1 MQGLLLAIDR
11 ISTLIGQAAS
21 WLIVALTLMISYEVF
36 SRYVLSAPHAWVFD
50 ASNMLYGALFMLAGA
65 YTLAKRGHVRG
76 DILYGFLPPRAQAT
90 IDLVLYLVFFFPGV
104 IALAWA
110 GIDFFEVSLA
120 QNEHSSIAADGPPIY
135 PFKAVIPVAGALLL
149 LQGVA
154 ETIRC
159 VICLKRGH
167 WPMREGDV
175 EEVDVDK
182 LKQMVSADAAAGTVA
197 TPAVGEGGEVRDH
210 RNERDERH
218 DRDQVDAPVQRDAP
232 TTDPGPHH
240 PGPADPHLPRDRHD
254 DRESKPA
261 RETDGA
267 PR

>member
-1 MQGLLLAIDR
+1 MQSVLLAIDR

-36 SRYVLSAPHAWVFD
+36 SRYVLSTPHAWVFD

-76 DILYGFLPPRAQAT
+76 DILYGFLPPRAQAG
-90 IDLVLYLVFFFPGV
+90 IDLVLYLAFFFPGV

-182 LKQMVSADAAAGTVA
+182 LKQMVSAEAAAGTVA
-197 TPAVGEGGEVRDH
+197 TPAVAGGGAARGERDGPDGPD
-210 RNERDERH
+210 ERDER
-218 DRDQVDAPVQRDAP
+218 DPPDPAARRDAP
-232 TTDPGPHH
+232 TPDAGPG
-240 PGPADPHLPRDRHD
+240 DPRDPRD
-254 DRESKPA
+254 DRDHKPA

>member
-1 MQGLLLAIDR
+1 MQRLLLGIDR
-11 ISTLIGQAAS
+11 ISTFVGQAGA
-21 WLIVALTLMISYEVF
+21 WLIIGLTLMISYEVF
-36 SRYVLSAPHAWVFD
+36 SRYALGAPHAWVFD
-50 ASNMLYGALFMLAGA
+50 ASNMLYGTMFMLAGA

-76 DILYGFLPPRAQAT
+76 DILYGFLSSRMQAS

-120 QNEHSSIAADGPPIY
+120 QNEHSSIAAEGPPIY

-159 VICLKRGH
+159 ILCLKSGH
-167 WPMREGDV
+167 WPLREGDV

-182 LKQMVSADAAAGTVA
+182 LKEMVHGTPTAEMVEAPPPAPSPPDDQHGAG
-197 TPAVGEGGEVRDH
+197 R
-210 RNERDERH
+210 
-218 DRDQVDAPVQRDAP
+218 
-232 TTDPGPHH
+232 
-240 PGPADPHLPRDRHD
+240 
-254 DRESKPA
+254 
-261 RETDGA
+261 
-267 PR
+267 

>member
-1 MQGLLLAIDR
+1 MQRLLLRIDWL
-11 ISTLIGQAAS
+11 STFVGQAAS
-21 WLIVALTLMISYEVF
+21 WLIIGLTLMISYEVF
-36 SRYVLSAPHAWVFD
+36 SRYALGTPHAWVFD

-76 DILYGFLPPRAQAT
+76 DILYGFLSPRMQAS
-90 IDLVLYLVFFFPGV
+90 IDLVLYLAFFFPGV

-159 VICLKRGH
+159 VMCLRSGS
-167 WPMREGDV
+167 WPLREGDV

-182 LKQMVSADAAAGTVA
+182 LKEMVQGTPTA
-197 TPAVGEGGEVRDH
+197 EL
-210 RNERDERH
+210 
-218 DRDQVDAPVQRDAP
+218 VDAPP
-232 TTDPGPHH
+232 
-240 PGPADPHLPRDRHD
+240 PRDN
-254 DRESKPA
+254 PP
-261 RETDGA
+261 GA
-267 PR
+267 GR

>member
-1 MQGLLLAIDR
+1 MQRLLLRIDWL
-11 ISTLIGQAAS
+11 STFVGQAAS
-21 WLIVALTLMISYEVF
+21 WLIIALTLMISYEVF
-36 SRYVLSAPHAWVFD
+36 SRYALGTPHAWVFD
-50 ASNMLYGALFMLAGA
+50 ASNMLYGTLFMLAGA

-76 DILYGFLPPRAQAT
+76 DILYGFLSPRMQAG
-90 IDLVLYLVFFFPGV
+90 IDLVLYLAFFFPGV

-159 VICLKRGH
+159 IMCLRNGN
-167 WPMREGDV
+167 WPLREGDV

-182 LKQMVSADAAAGTVA
+182 LKEMVQGTPTAELADEAAA
-197 TPAVGEGGEVRDH
+197 P
-210 RNERDERH
+210 
-218 DRDQVDAPVQRDAP
+218 P
-232 TTDPGPHH
+232 
-240 PGPADPHLPRDRHD
+240 PRDN
-254 DRESKPA
+254 PP
-261 RETDGA
+261 GA
-267 PR
+267 GR

>member
-1 MQGLLLAIDR
+1 MQRLLLRIDWL
-11 ISTLIGQAAS
+11 STFVGQAAS
-21 WLIVALTLMISYEVF
+21 WLIIALTLMISYEVF
-36 SRYVLSAPHAWVFD
+36 SRYALGAPHAWVFD
-50 ASNMLYGALFMLAGA
+50 ASNMLYGTLFMLAGA

-76 DILYGFLPPRAQAT
+76 DILYGFLSPRMQAG
-90 IDLVLYLVFFFPGV
+90 IDLVLYLAFFFPGV

-159 VICLKRGH
+159 VLCLRTGN
-167 WPMREGDV
+167 WPLREGDV

-182 LKQMVSADAAAGTVA
+182 LKEMVQGTPTAELV
-197 TPAVGEGGEVRDH
+197 E
-210 RNERDERH
+210 
-218 DRDQVDAPVQRDAP
+218 APP
-232 TTDPGPHH
+232 
-240 PGPADPHLPRDRHD
+240 PRDN
-254 DRESKPA
+254 PP
-261 RETDGA
+261 GA
-267 PR
+267 GR

>member
-1 MQGLLLAIDR
+1 MLLRIDWL
-11 ISTLIGQAAS
+11 STFVGQAAS
-21 WLIVALTLMISYEVF
+21 WLIIVLTLMISYEVF
-36 SRYVLSAPHAWVFD
+36 SRYALGTPHAWVFD
-50 ASNMLYGALFMLAGA
+50 ASNMLYGTLFMLAGA

-76 DILYGFLPPRAQAT
+76 DILYGFLSPRMQAG
-90 IDLVLYLVFFFPGV
+90 IDLVLYVAFFFPGV

-159 VICLKRGH
+159 IMCLRSGS
-167 WPMREGDV
+167 WPLREGDV

-182 LKQMVSADAAAGTVA
+182 LKEMVQGTPTA
-197 TPAVGEGGEVRDH
+197 EL
-210 RNERDERH
+210 
-218 DRDQVDAPVQRDAP
+218 VDAPP
-232 TTDPGPHH
+232 
-240 PGPADPHLPRDRHD
+240 PRDN
-254 DRESKPA
+254 PP
-261 RETDGA
+261 GA
-267 PR
+267 GR